1 MRHPTVPI
9 PNASTRVLVAAFMA
23 ALFTLL
29 LLLPASGQSTFDR
42 TDGKIGSGGLSVGV
56 FDDIEDAQLE
66 KNLRTTYEDGTTV
79 YLRRENPP
87 LIGGTMRG
95 LLLVNDIAYLADG
108 RVSPQQTFFGDT
120 LYASNEPTA
129 YNTILITAEKDR
141 VTANADGCAAAT
153 VRSARSNNS
162 ITVQMA
168 ETQDTGGTTYYQ
180 AFVRILDPFA
190 ELEDETP
197 AYVSSN
203 GPACADYTT
212 GVAHAATASILGRH
226 GDRITI
232 DVAGAGAV
240 TLDVDGE
247 GPDLIDITPED
258 LSYVRS
264 RSLDFSFVVRDDDAG
279 LRHDGEL
286 VVSADGDYTEVNGD
300 RDHATSGEPLSTPSG
315 GQISVNGAAAD
326 IDLKV
331 WARDASISTARDITD
346 TGSWTLVGNRP
357 GVAYLFSADANDMDE
372 GTYFME
378 VSAFDRAGNETV
390 SDALDDEGM
399 DTYLFTVDDT
409 DPSHIEAWTGI
420 AYEMNDLGGKEIA
433 DRSWIMIDFTEPVR
447 NGIDPERIRVAGHE
461 VTRVLQPQEAP
472 EPDRTVLGRNT
483 GTLPEA
489 QRITFAPPAP
499 RAAASFAPPAQGVTC
514 PDTLEEDVNVG
525 NLAFS
530 YDSTTGDSTVSWTRL
545 STVDCHGYR
554 LAILTD
560 RTALFIADLPQTTSS
575 FSIPRASE
583 VGRAIEADI
592 KDADEETLT
601 VLVGLQHASV
611 RAHTDN
617 LGRRTAKTTRDL
629 NDYTAPT
636 AAVTGSVVAPFLLHP
651 ASPPATLPAIPAGDA
666 TLECGFTTGDS
677 SWDEV
682 VLSFTH
688 TPATLANGWTL
699 VGYYRQLFYPP
710 DYDVDTGRLFQY
722 TPIGAEDFVTST
734 SFQHYY
740 PQAQVYTA
748 QAEVVAVYEKDGR
761 RLGARRT
768 IGCTG
773 TPDTTAPVLD
783 TAVVNGPVLTLTY
796 DEDLDDAHVPDK
808 SAFTVT
814 GTSRTVQSVAMG
826 LRTVTL
832 TLGPPVTQGETV
844 RLTYTLPTTADDR
857 TQDDFGNEAA
867 AFTNRLVTNLT
878 GDTTPPVLERA
889 VVNGATLALTYN
901 ETLDGNSEPA
911 GSAFDVQVD
920 SQRRTV
926 DSVSVSGTSVV
937 LTLASEVTS
946 QESVTFSYTNPGSTN
961 NPVQDSAG
969 NDAANLTGRSVDNNT
984 AQSDTTPPL
993 FESAVVNGAT
1003 LTLTYDG
1010 PLKGS
1015 SAPAG
1020 SAYTVWITHAGV
1032 PGFYND
1038 SSVSVSGKVVTLTL
1052 STPAEY
1058 GDTVTVNYA
1067 APGTNPIQDDAGNP
1081 AADLTDVAVRNAT
1094 PNPDTD
1100 PPVFQSATVNG
1111 ATLTLVYNEELNGGS
1126 DPVTGV
1132 FTVSGSHA
1140 VTAVDVVDATTTVV
1154 LTLSPAVA
1162 YEEENVKVS
1171 YTKPQTGPVIEDL
1184 AGNDAADL
1192 TNEDVTNDTPNPDQ
1206 TAPVLQSREVD
1217 GTTLT
1222 LTYNEDLDSA
1232 TPDKSAYR
1240 VTVDGGDRTVDSV
1253 AVTGK
1258 VVTLI
1263 LNPAVVYGNV
1273 VTVSYT
1279 APGSNP
1285 VRDLAENNAANFSAL
1300 SVTNNTAFV
1309 DTTPPELVGASVD
1322 RATLIL
1328 TYDEALNGSST
1339 PGKSAYTVKVDG
1351 TEREVTTVSMYGES
1365 SVRLVLAS
1373 AVERVDEVTVSY
1385 DPPSS
1390 NPVEDLADI
1399 PNPAAGFDD
1408 YDVTNN
1414 TPRDTVPPWLVTA
1427 FVNGDKLTLTYNEA
1441 LDVDSVPATS
1451 VYTVEVDGGDRTV
1464 SRVFVSTV
1472 SVVLTLSSP
1481 VEFGNVVTLD
1491 YDASSTSSPII
1502 DLARNPAG
1510 DLDEPVTNNTPPR
1523 SAYSNSDSGAISH
1536 EDALKEQGYWPEDIN
1551 GEVIEDTRTRIYLQL
1566 ARELKAD
1573 ETPDIALFG
1582 GVIHDLAGNSNVT
1595 EDIDDT
1601 RDGIAPRFTV
1611 TVTATAQDRSIANA
1625 RGEYI
1630 VDVRADEDLRR
1641 RPVVYFTGLTAVE
1654 GVDEDGEDTGEY
1666 LYSIGDD
1673 IQTGSS
1679 LAAQAD
1685 DDHWAGTYP
1694 ASGLTGLGEL
1704 FGLVVYGFDYEDN
1717 IGESGGWTPDRH
1729 QRTPNVGPPLQG
1741 NELDLTEMDEAGVL
1755 LEIDEEFNSDEAP
1768 VHAVTP
1774 RHRHR
1779 AGETESS
1786 NPFLSIQFMVEEDE
1800 YAVCPSD
1807 GCGDGEDNDN
1817 PDAEFSDSHARVNIT
1832 EITLNG
1838 RDAMSMLSRV
1848 TAGRFALV
1856 ASGLELGRYEV
1867 EYTAVDD
1874 AGNEK
1879 DFEFVFSVVERIP
1892 YELSVSP
1899 GWNLISFPGTPSD
1912 PSLGGVMPS
1921 GSVSPVLAYQN
1932 GDWLTA
1938 VENAD
1943 GEWAG
1948 NLTQFEAGFGY
1959 WVFATIFADI
1969 SPLIA
1974 EPEQTSTLPSVR
1986 VDHGWNLLGVIDIFQ
2001 NPAGTP
2007 PGANGDGEADDYFGS
2022 IPWRIAYTYDTLYS
2036 LWVKTVPDSDTDVL
2050 NDDGIVETEDDDG
2063 DPDTPEVNVAE
2074 PEIINGKGYWVW
2086 SAEPGTLVP

>member
-1 MRHPTVPI
+1 M
-9 PNASTRVLVAAFMA
+9 
-23 ALFTLL
+23 
-29 LLLPASGQSTFDR
+29 
-42 TDGKIGSGGLSVGV
+42 
-56 FDDIEDAQLE
+56 
-66 KNLRTTYEDGTTV
+66 
-79 YLRRENPP
+79 
-87 LIGGTMRG
+87 
-95 LLLVNDIAYLADG
+95 
-108 RVSPQQTFFGDT
+108 
-120 LYASNEPTA
+120 
-129 YNTILITAEKDR
+129 
-141 VTANADGCAAAT
+141 
-153 VRSARSNNS
+153 
-162 ITVQMA
+162 
-168 ETQDTGGTTYYQ
+168 
-180 AFVRILDPFA
+180 
-190 ELEDETP
+190 
-197 AYVSSN
+197 
-203 GPACADYTT
+203 
-212 GVAHAATASILGRH
+212 
-226 GDRITI
+226 
-232 DVAGAGAV
+232 
-240 TLDVDGE
+240 
-247 GPDLIDITPED
+247 
-258 LSYVRS
+258 
-264 RSLDFSFVVRDDDAG
+264 
-279 LRHDGEL
+279 
-286 VVSADGDYTEVNGD
+286 
-300 RDHATSGEPLSTPSG
+300 
-315 GQISVNGAAAD
+315 
-326 IDLKV
+326 
-331 WARDASISTARDITD
+331 
-346 TGSWTLVGNRP
+346 
-357 GVAYLFSADANDMDE
+357 
-372 GTYFME
+372 
-378 VSAFDRAGNETV
+378 
-390 SDALDDEGM
+390 
-399 DTYLFTVDDT
+399 
-409 DPSHIEAWTGI
+409 
-420 AYEMNDLGGKEIA
+420 
-433 DRSWIMIDFTEPVR
+433 
-447 NGIDPERIRVAGHE
+447 
-461 VTRVLQPQEAP
+461 
-472 EPDRTVLGRNT
+472 
-483 GTLPEA
+483 
-489 QRITFAPPAP
+489 
-499 RAAASFAPPAQGVTC
+499 
-514 PDTLEEDVNVG
+514 
-525 NLAFS
+525 
-530 YDSTTGDSTVSWTRL
+530 
-545 STVDCHGYR
+545 
-554 LAILTD
+554 
-560 RTALFIADLPQTTSS
+560 
-575 FSIPRASE
+575 
-583 VGRAIEADI
+583 
-592 KDADEETLT
+592 
-601 VLVGLQHASV
+601 
-611 RAHTDN
+611 
-617 LGRRTAKTTRDL
+617 
-629 NDYTAPT
+629 
-636 AAVTGSVVAPFLLHP
+636 
-651 ASPPATLPAIPAGDA
+651 
-666 TLECGFTTGDS
+666 
-677 SWDEV
+677 
-682 VLSFTH
+682 
-688 TPATLANGWTL
+688 
-699 VGYYRQLFYPP
+699 GYYRQLFYPP

-773 TPDTTAPVLD
+773 TPDTSAPGLVS
-783 TAVVNGPVLTLTY
+783 AGVNGPVLTLTY
-796 DEDLDDAHVPDK
+796 DEELDGAHVPDK

-814 GTSRTVQSVAMG
+814 GTSRTVQSVAVDG

-844 RLTYTLPTTADDR
+844 RLTYTLPTDTDKR
-857 TQDDFGNEAA
+857 IQDYFGNEAA
-867 AFTNRLVTNLT
+867 AFTNRLVTNNT
-878 GDTTPPVLERA
+878 GDTTPPVLRKTS

-1232 TPDKSAYR
+1232 APEKSAYR
-1240 VTVDGGDRTVDSV
+1240 VMVDGGDRTVDSV

-1258 VVTLI
+1258 VVTLT
-1263 LNPAVVYGNV
+1263 LNPAVEYEEP

-1365 SVRLVLAS
+1365 SVRLVLKT

-1390 NPVEDLADI
+1390 SPVEDLADI
-1399 PNPAAGFDD
+1399 PNPAASFTD
-1408 YDVTNN
+1408 YGVTNN

-1441 LDVDSVPATS
+1441 LDVDSAPATS
-1451 VYTVEVDGGDRTV
+1451 AYTVEVDGGDRTV

-1481 VEFGNVVTLD
+1481 VEFGNVVTLE
-1491 YDASSTSSPII
+1491 YDAPTSSPLRDIW
-1502 DLARNPAG
+1502 RNPAG
-1510 DLDEPVTNNTPPR
+1510 DLDEDVTNNTPPR
-1523 SAYSNSDSGAISH
+1523 SAYSKSDSGAISH

-1551 GEVIEDTRTRIYLQL
+1551 GELIEDTRTRIYLQL

-1582 GVIHDLAGNSNVT
+1582 GVILDLAGNSNVT
-1595 EDIDDT
+1595 EEIDDT

-1611 TVTATAQDRSIANA
+1611 TVTTLTPALSQGERGTGGRPVASA
-1625 RGEYI
+1625 RGEFI

-1666 LYSIGDD
+1666 RYWIESV
-1673 IQTGSS
+1673 QTGSS
-1679 LAAQAD
+1679 LAGQAD

-1694 ASGLTGLGEL
+1694 APGLTGLGEL
-1704 FGLVVYGFDYEDN
+1704 FGMVVFGRDYEDN
-1717 IGESGGWTPDRH
+1717 IGSTDGWTPEKH
-1729 QRTPNVGPPLQG
+1729 QGASPPAPLPAPRPLETG
-1741 NELDLTEMDEAGVL
+1741 HYELDLTEMDEAGLL
-1755 LEIDEEFNSDEAP
+1755 LEIDQEFNGGAAP
-1768 VHAVTP
+1768 EFAVTP
-1774 RHRHR
+1774 NRRGR
-1779 AGETESS
+1779 DDETESF
-1786 NPFLSIQFMVEEDE
+1786 NPFISISFPVEEEE
-1800 YAVCPSD
+1800 YAVCPTD
-1807 GCGDGEDNDN
+1807 GCGGDN
-1817 PDAEFSDSHARVNIT
+1817 PDAEFSDSHAQVNVT
-1832 EITLNG
+1832 AITLNG
-1838 RDAMSMLSRV
+1838 ANAIAQLSRV
-1848 TAGRFALV
+1848 NASRFALL
-1856 ASGLELGRYEV
+1856 ATELALGRHEV

-1874 AGNEK
+1874 AGNEV
-1879 DFEFVFSVVERIP
+1879 DVEFAFSVLERTP
-1892 YELSVSP
+1892 YELTVSP

-1921 GSVSPVLAYQN
+1921 GGRVSPVLAYQN

-1943 GEWAG
+1943 GEWGG
-1948 NLTQFEAGFGY
+1948 NLTRFEAGFGY
-1959 WVFATIFADI
+1959 WLFATTYTALN
-1969 SPLIA
+1969 PLIP
-1974 EPEQTSTLPSVR
+1974 EPEQTSTPPSVR
-1986 VDHGWNLLGVIDIFQ
+1986 VDYGWNLLGVIDIFQ
-2001 NPAGTP
+2001 NPVGTP
-2007 PGANGDGEADDYFGS
+2007 PGANGGGDGEADDYFTS
-2022 IPWRIAYTYDTLYS
+2022 IPWRIAYTYDTPYS
-2036 LWVKTVPDSDTDVL
+2036 RWVKTAPG
-2050 NDDGIVETEDDDG
+2050 DDEDASSSDG
-2063 DPDTPEVNVAE
+2063 DTSDAEEDAE
-2074 PEIINGKGYWVW
+2074 PPEIMNGKGYWVW